1 MNVDKLLIE
10 LEAISTI
17 LKDPILQDTSEK
29 VKDVDQIVKK
39 FHKLV
44 EKAQLQR
51 DQFSLENEPTQKLL
65 LELSNLLESLTT
77 ECDIRLDQLEFVNHI
92 KPIA

>member
-51 DQFSLENEPTQKLL
+51 DQLSFENEPTQKLL

-77 ECDIRLDQLEFVNHI
+77 ECDIRLDQLEFVNYI

>member
-29 VKDVDQIVKK
+29 
-39 FHKLV
+39 
-44 EKAQLQR
+44 
-51 DQFSLENEPTQKLL
+51 S
-65 LELSNLLESLTT
+65 
-77 ECDIRLDQLEFVNHI
+77 
-92 KPIA
+92 